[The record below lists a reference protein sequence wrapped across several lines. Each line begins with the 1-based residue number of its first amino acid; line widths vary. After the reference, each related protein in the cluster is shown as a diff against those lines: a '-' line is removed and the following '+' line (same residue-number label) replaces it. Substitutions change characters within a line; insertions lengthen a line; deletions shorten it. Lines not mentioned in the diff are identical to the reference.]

1 MIINNAAPPVA
12 NGIASACPPRPAVS
26 SHIYS
31 STYPSPLPSETEVQ
45 QTLCGFEGPEKVLEI
60 WFRPVNGKE
69 SPIHNQRSNIARD
82 IESLSG
88 SDVSVDDIDE
98 IVDCARPEHD
108 YPVDVFQDEEGQW
121 QYRRSGLRLV
131 SRAVWEDML
140 AIVKCQVLNVIQ
152 NECEDAYLLS
162 ESSMFVYPHRLIL
175 KTCGTTTLLH
185 AVPRILEIARDYCG
199 LNDVNSMFYS
209 RKAFLFPEK
218 QAWPHG
224 RWGDEVAY
232 LDKILPD
239 DEFETAGYVIGKING
254 DHWCL
259 YMATPLRL
267 SLDLDGVELS
277 ESSSRDSDAGSS
289 IVEEEDDE
297 DDVTLEILMTNLD
310 PAAMKAFWRNAEELR
325 AAKDGSANVAR
336 EGGQRVYHAAG
347 ISEIYPTAVI
357 DDYLFDPCGYS
368 LNGLVGPYYFTI
380 HVTPEDICSY
390 ASFETTV
397 PVKRFYSHVRQGS
410 SSEYESFEDVIQR
423 VVEIFRPGTFSTTL
437 FSRKTVGNKHGKT
450 DGLLEG
456 NVLGFKRRDR
466 IVHCL
471 GKWDLVF
478 CHYDKGLVPARKKGS
493 GVVR

>member
-1 MIINNAAPPVA
+1 MKITNNPPSDGAPTP
-12 NGIASACPPRPAVS
+12 SSSPPTK
-26 SHIYS
+26 YS
-31 STYPSPLPSETEVQ
+31 CAYPSQLPSETEGH
-45 QTLCGFEGPEKVLEI
+45 QTLCGFEGPEKVFEI

-69 SPIHNQRSNIARD
+69 SPVRRRD
-82 IESLSG
+82 ISRDVENLSESEVSID
-88 SDVSVDDIDE
+88 DVEE
-98 IVDCARPEHD
+98 IVDCARPHHD
-108 YPVDVFQDEEGQW
+108 YPVDVFQDDDGQW

-131 SRAVWEDML
+131 NRSVWEEML
-140 AIVKCQVLNVIQ
+140 SIVKCQVLNVIQ

-185 AVPRILEIARDYCG
+185 AVPRILEIAREHCG
-199 LNDVNSMFYS
+199 LTEINSVFYS

-218 QAWPHG
+218 QTWPHG
-224 RWGDEVAY
+224 RWGDEVDY
-232 LDKILPD
+232 LDKLLPE
-239 DEFETAGYVIGKING
+239 DEFETAGYVIGKVNG

-267 SLDLDGVELS
+267 RLDLDGVELA
-277 ESSSRDSDAGSS
+277 ETSSRDSDAGSS
-289 IVEEEDDE
+289 MAEEDEEEE
-297 DDVTLEILMTNLD
+297 DDVTLEVLMTNLD
-310 PAAMKAFWRNAEELR
+310 PAAMKAFWRNANELR
-325 AAKDGSANVAR
+325 AAKDGSPNVAR
-336 EGGQRVYHAAG
+336 DGGQRVYHATG
-347 ISEIYPTAVI
+347 ISEIYPTAVV

-410 SSEYESFEDVIQR
+410 ASEYDCFEDVVQR

-437 FSRKTVGNKHGKT
+437 FSRKTIGNKHGKT

-456 NVLGFKRRDR
+456 NVMGFKRRDR

-478 CHYDKGLVPARKKGS
+478 CHFDKGQMPARKKG
-493 GVVR
+493 GVRTVR

>member
-1 MIINNAAPPVA
+1 MKITNNPPSDGAPTP
-12 NGIASACPPRPAVS
+12 SSSPPTK
-26 SHIYS
+26 YS
-31 STYPSPLPSETEVQ
+31 CAYPSQLSAETEGH
-45 QTLCGFEGPEKVLEI
+45 QTLCGFEGPEKVFEI

-69 SPIHNQRSNIARD
+69 SPVRRRD
-82 IESLSG
+82 LSRDVENLSESEVSID
-88 SDVSVDDIDE
+88 DVEE
-98 IVDCARPEHD
+98 IVDCARPHHD
-108 YPVDVFQDEEGQW
+108 YPVDVFQDDDGQW

-131 SRAVWEDML
+131 NRSVWEEML
-140 AIVKCQVLNVIQ
+140 SIVKCQVLNVIQ

-185 AVPRILEIARDYCG
+185 AVPRILEIAREHCG
-199 LNDVNSMFYS
+199 LAEINSVFYS

-218 QAWPHG
+218 QTWPHG
-224 RWGDEVAY
+224 RWGDEVDY
-232 LDKILPD
+232 LDKLLPE
-239 DEFETAGYVIGKING
+239 DEFETAGYVIGKVNG

-267 SLDLDGVELS
+267 SLDLDGVELA

-289 IVEEEDDE
+289 VAEEDEDEE
-297 DDVTLEILMTNLD
+297 DDVTLEVLMTNLD
-310 PAAMKAFWRNAEELR
+310 PAAMKAFWRNAMELR

-336 EGGQRVYHAAG
+336 DGGQRVYHATG
-347 ISEIYPTAVI
+347 IADIYPTAVV

-410 SSEYESFEDVIQR
+410 ASEYECFEDVVQR

-437 FSRKTVGNKHGKT
+437 FSRKTIGNKHGKT

-456 NVLGFKRRDR
+456 NVMGFKRRDR

-478 CHYDKGLVPARKKGS
+478 CHFDKGQMPARKKGALRA
-493 GVVR
+493 VR